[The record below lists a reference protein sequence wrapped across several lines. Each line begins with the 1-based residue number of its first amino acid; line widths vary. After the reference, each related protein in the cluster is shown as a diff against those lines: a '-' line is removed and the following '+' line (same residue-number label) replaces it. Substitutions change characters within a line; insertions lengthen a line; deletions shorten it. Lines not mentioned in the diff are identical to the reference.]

1 MCSMK
6 IISLLFFFSGIA
18 ALTYEVLW
26 VRHLGLIFG
35 NTVYA
40 AATVMMT
47 YMFGIAVGAHF
58 AGKWAAKIKRP
69 VRLFGILEVATAL
82 YALCV
87 PMIFEWIKVIYRFV
101 ALNISDSLGFLTF
114 VRVVLV
120 LVLLLIPTA
129 MMGATL
135 PVLSKGFLT
144 RVERFGSRLGIL
156 YGVNT
161 LGAVSGVLLCGF
173 VLIPKLG
180 MFGANLLAV
189 CLDASVGLIAIYFSR
204 TMDKSPEIVEAIKLE
219 AKAEK
224 SVSCKRGKTA
234 NGLLLAIGAS
244 GFLAL
249 ALEVVW
255 FRALILVFGSTTYS
269 FSAMLAIFLIGLALG
284 AVAISRFVDKAKN
297 PAAIFGVAAM
307 LTGIYTLISL
317 GWFTAMPEFLL
328 KNLMLSGDP
337 SWGKMIG
344 LKFVITLIF
353 LLVPT
358 ILFGASFTA
367 AVKAIRS
374 AMNSSPRAVG
384 ESAMFNTLGAA
395 LGAFVGGFIL
405 LPTFGM
411 QVSLTILAFL
421 VLSLGVT
428 LCITL
433 GKRKAFR
440 WGAVGV
446 ALIVIVSFFAN
457 SPHWDKKVMSSGPY
471 FGPWNY
477 IENGKVTLSDQL
489 RQYRLLYFNEGI
501 TSTIS
506 VVKDSNED
514 IMYCSQGKVEADTS
528 ERSMMLQ
535 RMMGHLPMLFHPNP
549 QRVVNIGL
557 GAGVTFGAV
566 SCYPVAHMEV
576 VEFEPSV
583 VNVARIWGEYN
594 HHVLDHPNV
603 VVTLNDGRNHLFIG
617 GEPYDVITSDP
628 FEPVMAGAANL
639 YTVDFFEQAKAQLAE
654 NGIMAQYLPL
664 YELSNEDYQTIMRS
678 FAKVFPDCLLFFTG
692 FDTIMLGNKG
702 NSLLDLSVALE
713 KFEIPAVKASL
724 AEVGFTRPEMLLSM
738 FVAKLSADDQIFSG
752 GKLNTDK
759 HPVVEFSAPKSTF
772 HYTPDEN
779 QRVLL
784 ENYSDMPSY
793 LLEGLSKER
802 KFLVE
807 RAHQAMKMILQAN
820 IYRAK
825 DDYKSNIELLL
836 KAAKMVPENP
846 VVRNELGA
854 SLMVSANSTLAAGH
868 VEQAALQYEMLL
880 EYKPDEFLAIYHLVG
895 LNMRMQDVDK
905 AIKYLTYGLVRY
917 PDSPMFLA
925 LSGRIK
931 GTFGDFDGAIE
942 DLGKAV
948 DTLPNYVPFLHD
960 LEKSFRAKGDAKA
973 ANQVLGEIKR
983 LSE

>member
-1 MCSMK
+1 MK

-40 AATVMMT
+40 AATVMMA
-47 YMFGIAVGAHF
+47 YMAGLAVGAHF

-87 PMIFEWIKVIYRFV
+87 PFIFELIKVLYRFA
-101 ALNISDSLGFLTF
+101 ALHISDSLAFLTV
-114 VRVVLV
+114 VRVVLA

-135 PVLSKGFLT
+135 PVLSKGFLS

-180 MFGANLLAV
+180 MMGSNILAV

-204 TMDKSPEIVEAIKLE
+204 SMDRSPEIMEAIKLE
-219 AKAEK
+219 A
-224 SVSCKRGKTA
+224 SVDTKNFKRGKTA
-234 NGLLLAIGAS
+234 NGLLWAIGAS
-244 GFLAL
+244 GFLSL
-249 ALEVVW
+249 AFEVVW
-255 FRALILVFGSTTYS
+255 FRALILIFGSTTYS
-269 FSAMLAIFLIGLALG
+269 FSAMLSVFLIGLALG
-284 AVAISRFVDKAKN
+284 SVVISHFADKVKK
-297 PAAIFGVAAM
+297 PALIFGVAAM
-307 LTGIYTLISL
+307 LTGIYTLVSL
-317 GWFTAMPEFLL
+317 HWFTAMPEFLL
-328 KNLMLSGDP
+328 KSLMLSGDP

-384 ESAMFNTLGAA
+384 EAAMFNTLGAA
-395 LGAFVGGFIL
+395 LGAYVGGFVL
-405 LPTFGM
+405 LPNLGM
-411 QVSLTILAFL
+411 QKSLVLLAFFILA
-421 VLSLGVT
+421 LGLI
-428 LCITL
+428 LCITTKK
-433 GKRKAFR
+433 GKAFR
-440 WGAVGV
+440 MGVVGV
-446 ALIVIVSFFAN
+446 ALLVGVGFLIHP
-457 SPHWDKKVMSSGPY
+457 PHWDKQIMSSGPY

-477 IENGKVTLSDQL
+477 IQDGKVTLRDQL
-489 RQYRLLYFNEGI
+489 RSFRLLYFNEGV

-506 VVKDSNED
+506 VVKDANED
-514 IMYCSQGKVEADTS
+514 LMYCSQGKVEADTS

-549 QRVVNIGL
+549 QRALNIGL

-566 SCYPVAHMEV
+566 SCYPCEHLEV
-576 VEFEPSV
+576 VEFEPNV
-583 VNVARIWGEYN
+583 VDIAKVWGDLN
-594 HHVLDHPNV
+594 HNVLDHPNV
-603 VVTLNDGRNHLFIG
+603 TVTINDGRNHLFVG

-654 NGIMAQYLPL
+654 GGIMAQYLPL
-664 YELSNEDYQTIMRS
+664 YELSHENYATIMRS
-678 FAKVFPDCLLFFTG
+678 FAKVFPDALLFFTG
-692 FDTIMLGNKG
+692 FDSILLGGKG
-702 NSLLDLSVALE
+702 DTSLYLPVAHE

-724 AEVGFTRPEMLLSM
+724 AEIGFTKPEMLLSM
-738 FVAKLSADDQIFSG
+738 FVARLSDDVQLFSEG
-752 GKLNTDK
+752 QLNTDN
-759 HPVVEFSAPKSTF
+759 HPFIEFSAPKSTF

-779 QRVLL
+779 QKVLL
-784 ENYSDMPSY
+784 DNYSDMPAF
-793 LLEGLSKER
+793 LLEGLSDEQK
-802 KFLVE
+802 KVVL
-807 RAHQAMKMILQAN
+807 ASHKAMKMTLEAN
-820 IYRAK
+820 IFRAQ
-825 DDYKSNIELLL
+825 DNYKANIGLLI
-836 KAAKMVPENP
+836 KAAELVPENP

-854 SLMVSANSTLAAGH
+854 SLMVSANSVAAAGYTQ
-868 VEQAALQYEMLL
+868 QAILQYEMVLKH
-880 EYKPDEFLAIYHLVG
+880 KPDEFLAIFRLVD
-895 LNMRMQDVDK
+895 LNMRLQKVEK
-905 AIKYLTYGLVRY
+905 AKIYLAQGLEKF
-917 PDSPMFLA
+917 PGSPLFLA
-925 LSGRIK
+925 ISGK
-931 GTFGDFDGAIE
+931 F
-942 DLGKAV
+942 KASTGQI
-948 DTLPNYVPFLHD
+948 DAGLRDYEAALKELPNNIQFWQEYEFFL
-960 LEKSFRAKGDAKA
+960 RAKGNVSDAEKA
-973 ANQVLGEIKR
+973 RKEIER
-983 LSE
+983 LSK

>member
-1 MCSMK
+1 MK
-6 IISLLFFFSGIA
+6 TISLLFFFSGIA

-47 YMFGIAVGAHF
+47 YMFGLAVGAHF

-69 VRLFGILEVATAL
+69 VRMFGILEVLTAL

-87 PMIFEWIKVIYRFV
+87 PLIFVLINNLYRYA
-101 ALNISDSLGFLTF
+101 ALNISDSIGFLTF
-114 VRVVLV
+114 VRVVLA

-135 PVLSKGFLT
+135 PVLSKGFLA

-161 LGAVSGVLLCGF
+161 LGAVTGVLLAGF
-173 VLIPKLG
+173 VLIPKIGL
-180 MFGANLLAV
+180 MASNITAV
-189 CLDASVGLIAIYFSR
+189 CLDATVGLVAIFLSR
-204 TMDKSPEIVEAIKLE
+204 KMDNSPEIAEAIKIE
-219 AKAEK
+219 ARHETE
-224 SVSCKRGKTA
+224 SFKRGKRA

-249 ALEVVW
+249 AFEVVW

-269 FSAMLAIFLIGLALG
+269 FSAMLAVFLIGLSLG
-284 AVAISRFVDKAKN
+284 SMIISRFADKTRH
-297 PAAIFGVAAM
+297 PLMIFGGAAM
-307 LTGIYTLISL
+307 LTGIYSLVSL
-317 GWFTAMPEFLL
+317 GWFTLMPEFLL
-328 KNLMLSGDP
+328 ENLMLKGTP
-337 SWGKMIG
+337 NWEKMIG

-384 ESAMFNTLGAA
+384 EAAMFNTLGAA
-395 LGAFVGGFIL
+395 LGAFVGGFLL
-405 LPTFGM
+405 LPNLGM
-411 QVSLTILAFL
+411 QSSLALLAFL
-421 VLSLGVT
+421 VLALGLT
-428 LCITL
+428 LCL
-433 GKRKAFR
+433 CSKSGRVAR
-440 WGAVGV
+440 WTVIGLALVTMVGFIINPPV
-446 ALIVIVSFFAN
+446 
-457 SPHWDKKVMSSGPY
+457 WDKKVISSGPY

-477 IENGKVTLSDQL
+477 VQNGKVTLMEQL
-489 RQYRLLYFNEGI
+489 SSHRLLYYNEGI

-506 VVKDSNED
+506 VIKDANED
-514 IMYCSQGKVEADTS
+514 FSYCSQGKVEADTT

-549 QRVVNIGL
+549 QRAVNIGL

-566 SCYPVAHMEV
+566 SCYPAEHIEV

-583 VNVARIWGEYN
+583 VNVARVWGERN
-594 HHVLDHPNV
+594 HNV
-603 VVTLNDGRNHLFIG
+603 IDNPKITLTINDGRNQLFIG

-639 YTVDFFEQAKAQLAE
+639 YTVDFFELAKSRLAE
-654 NGIMAQYLPL
+654 GGIMAQYLPL

-692 FDTIMLGNKG
+692 FDTIMLGGKG
-702 NSLLDLSVALE
+702 DAVLQLPVAHE
-713 KFEIPAVKASL
+713 KFEIPAVKESL

-738 FVAKLSADDQIFSG
+738 FVARLSADDALFAG
-752 GKLNTDK
+752 GRLNTDNR
-759 HPVVEFSAPKSTF
+759 PFIEFSAPRSTF

-779 QRVLL
+779 QQALL
-784 ENYSDMPSY
+784 DNYSAMPNE
-793 LLEGLSKER
+793 LLEGLTEDQKQVVLTSHE
-802 KFLVE
+802 
-807 RAHQAMKMILQAN
+807 AMKMTLEAN
-820 IYRAK
+820 ILRAK
-825 DDYKSNIELLL
+825 DNYKENIEMLM
-836 KAAKMVPENP
+836 KAADLAPDNP

-854 SLMVSANSTLAAGH
+854 SLLVSAQTMMEVGNQHQALA
-868 VEQAALQYEMLL
+868 QFQLL
-880 EYKPDEFLAIYHLVG
+880 RKYKPDEFRPIYHMVG
-895 LNMRMQDVDK
+895 LYMQLRDLENANK
-905 AIKYLTYGLVRY
+905 ALGYGLLKY
-917 PDSPMFLA
+917 PESPLFIA
-925 LSGRIK
+925 LRGKFRGSL
-931 GTFGDFDGAIE
+931 GDFDTACRDLKTATDQLPDYLPLWE
-942 DLGKAV
+942 D
-948 DTLPNYVPFLHD
+948 YEFFL
-960 LEKSFRAKGDAKA
+960 RQKGDMEGARKA
-973 ANQVLGEIKR
+973 RKEIER
-983 LSE
+983 LSK